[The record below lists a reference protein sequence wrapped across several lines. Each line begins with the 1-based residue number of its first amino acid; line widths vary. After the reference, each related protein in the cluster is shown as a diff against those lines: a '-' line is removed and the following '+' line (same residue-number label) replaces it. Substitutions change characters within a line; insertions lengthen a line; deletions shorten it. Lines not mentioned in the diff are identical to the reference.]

1 MESEVWRK
9 VISNKII
16 VTLGTQGL
24 PSSFLSCSCCVTSRL
39 FSDDAI
45 PYGLLERSGSRSELF
60 SFIFKNLKYG
70 LAFYNKKKHRW
81 KDSRKWWWEVG
92 CNQIGD
98 FTWSTVGT
106 LFVLLRYTNQH
117 DWCILYSSG
126 HTLQCRAS
134 HLINVH
140 PNLVALLLK
149 LSFQMNHGFLDVPL
163 ITDHHMFGV

>member
-70 LAFYNKKKHRW
+70 LAFYNKKNTDGK
-81 KDSRKWWWEVG
+81 
-92 CNQIGD
+92 
-98 FTWSTVGT
+98 
-106 LFVLLRYTNQH
+106 
-117 DWCILYSSG
+117 ILVSDG
-126 HTLQCRAS
+126 ERL
-134 HLINVH
+134 
-140 PNLVALLLK
+140 
-149 LSFQMNHGFLDVPL
+149 
-163 ITDHHMFGV
+163 GVIK